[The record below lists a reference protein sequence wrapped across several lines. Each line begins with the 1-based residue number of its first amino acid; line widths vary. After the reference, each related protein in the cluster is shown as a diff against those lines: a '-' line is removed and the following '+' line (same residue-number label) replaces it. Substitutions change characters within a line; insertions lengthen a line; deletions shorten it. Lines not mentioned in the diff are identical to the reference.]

1 MIYFT
6 EYFVKSQLC
15 RKYLHKTM
23 KQKLF
28 CFLFLFLQYTYAQS
42 PAGIDLLKNEHQ
54 IKRTLYS
61 QPDSAKV
68 YIKQVLNYK
77 GKLHDTIYTN
87 MYIGYGI
94 YHHLKNNTDSSLYY
108 FNKAFSFSNEQKY
121 PKQYARLLRN
131 KAAAY
136 KKRADYDEA
145 LKILNLAEEK
155 YRSINDLEGI
165 AIVYG
170 DIASNYNLMLKSEDA
185 IRYLL
190 KSIAILEKKNDKFY
204 IHNVKL
210 SLANTYMNTGNNE
223 FAADIYKEVLKGFQG
238 QGSNKNYAL
247 ALLNYG
253 DCLARMKKYN
263 EAKKNISEA
272 INKLEKFNDQDILAI
287 GYSKLGIIETE
298 LNNLVSAEL
307 FHQIAF
313 QKASEINSP
322 RIVVIASDY
331 IKMLN
336 LRHKYKEAIQI
347 INDVEKFAVKEK
359 ANINDKIYFE
369 SQKNITYQ
377 NNNDRDKAL
386 AALKTKLELMD
397 TLKKADQPI
406 CTIALQQEYQNK
418 YQNRKRK
425 SLKNLNASLKEKL
438 SQSKKAAMIPIASL
452 SCILLG
458 VAVVCIRKNKKH
470 KKKILHAKSC
480 KDQLLSEYE
489 HKKEL
494 NRIHKE
500 SINQKLDEL
509 ISNTSILATIEG
521 NIDSLVNL
529 CKEQPENIA
538 VENVKSQLR
547 SLISD
552 KDYWTLFRKRF
563 NEANHNFQKNLQIKF
578 PQLTENDLF
587 FCSLLKLKLP
597 NKDMGMLMQVSPE
610 SIVKKKYRIKQ
621 RMQITTE
628 QELENILSGTPQ

>member
-1 MIYFT
+1 
-6 EYFVKSQLC
+6 
-15 RKYLHKTM
+15 M
-23 KQKLF
+23 KQKLL
-28 CFLFLFLQYTYAQS
+28 CIIFLFLQYAYAQS
-42 PAGIDLLKNEHQ
+42 PPGIDLLKNERQ
-54 IKRTLYS
+54 IKKTLYS

-68 YIKQVLNYK
+68 YIKQILNYK
-77 GKLHDTIYTN
+77 GRLHDTIYIN

-94 YHHLKNNTDSSLYY
+94 YYQLKNNTDSSLYY
-108 FNKAFSFSNEQKY
+108 YNKALSYSNERKY

-145 LKILNLAEEK
+145 LKILDLAEEK

-190 KSIAILEKKNDKFY
+190 KSIAILEQKNDKFY

-210 SLANTYMNTGNNE
+210 SLANTYMNSGNNE
-223 FAADIYKEVLKGFQG
+223 FAADLYKEVLKGFQD
-238 QGSNKNYAL
+238 QRSNKNYAL

-263 EAKKNISEA
+263 EAKKIISEA
-272 INKLEKFNDQDILAI
+272 ISGLEKFNDDDVTAI

-298 LNNLVSAEL
+298 LNNLTSAEVY
-307 FHQIAF
+307 HQIAF
-313 QKASEINSP
+313 LKAAKISSV

-331 IKMLN
+331 LKTLN
-336 LRHKYKEAIQI
+336 KLHKYDEAIKV
-347 INDVEKFAVKEK
+347 INDVEKFAIKEK

-377 NNNDRDKAL
+377 NNNDKDKAL
-386 AALKTKLELMD
+386 AALKTKLQLMD
-397 TLKKADQPI
+397 TLKKADKPI

-425 SLKNLNASLKEKL
+425 SLKNINTSLKEEL
-438 SQSKKAAMIPIASL
+438 DHNKKAAMLPILSL
-452 SCILLG
+452 SCILIG
-458 VAVVCIRKNKKH
+458 VAAICVRKNKKH
-470 KKKILHAKSC
+470 KRTILHAKKS

-489 HKKEL
+489 NKKEL

-500 SINQKLDEL
+500 NIDQKQNEL
-509 ISNTSILATIEG
+509 TSNISVLTTLEG
-521 NIDSLVNL
+521 NISSLVNL
-529 CKEQPENIA
+529 CKEQPDNIA
-538 VENVKSQLR
+538 IENVKSQLQ
-547 SLISD
+547 SLIND

-563 NEANHNFQKNLQIKF
+563 NEANHNFQKNLHVRF

-628 QELENILSGTPQ
+628 QELESILSSTPL

>member
-1 MIYFT
+1 
-6 EYFVKSQLC
+6 
-15 RKYLHKTM
+15 
-23 KQKLF
+23 
-28 CFLFLFLQYTYAQS
+28 
-42 PAGIDLLKNEHQ
+42 
-54 IKRTLYS
+54 
-61 QPDSAKV
+61 
-68 YIKQVLNYK
+68 
-77 GKLHDTIYTN
+77 

-94 YHHLKNNTDSSLYY
+94 YYQLKNNTDSSLYY
-108 FNKAFSFSNEQKY
+108 YNKALSYSNERKY

-145 LKILNLAEEK
+145 LKILDLAEEK

-190 KSIAILEKKNDKFY
+190 KSIAILEQKNDKFY

-210 SLANTYMNTGNNE
+210 SLANTYMNSGNNE
-223 FAADIYKEVLKGFQG
+223 FAADLYKEVLKGFQD
-238 QGSNKNYAL
+238 QRSNKNYAL

-263 EAKKNISEA
+263 EAKKIISEA
-272 INKLEKFNDQDILAI
+272 ISGLEKFNDDDVTAI

-298 LNNLVSAEL
+298 LNNLTSAEVY
-307 FHQIAF
+307 HQIAF
-313 QKASEINSP
+313 LKAAKINSV

-331 IKMLN
+331 LKTLN
-336 LRHKYKEAIQI
+336 KLHKYDEAIKV

-377 NNNDRDKAL
+377 NNNDKDKAL
-386 AALKTKLELMD
+386 AALKTKLQLMD
-397 TLKKADQPI
+397 TLKKADKPI

-425 SLKNLNASLKEKL
+425 SLKNINTSLKEEL
-438 SQSKKAAMIPIASL
+438 DHNKKAAMLPILSL
-452 SCILLG
+452 SCILIG
-458 VAVVCIRKNKKH
+458 VAAICVRKNKKH
-470 KKKILHAKSC
+470 KRTILHAKKS

-489 HKKEL
+489 NKKEL

-500 SINQKLDEL
+500 NIDKKQNEL
-509 ISNTSILATIEG
+509 TSNISVLTTLEG
-521 NIDSLVNL
+521 NINSLVNL
-529 CKEQPENIA
+529 CKEQPDNIA
-538 VENVKSQLR
+538 IENVKSQLQ
-547 SLISD
+547 SLIND

-563 NEANHNFQKNLQIKF
+563 NEANHNFQKNLHVRF

-628 QELENILSGTPQ
+628 QELESILSSTPL

>member
-1 MIYFT
+1 
-6 EYFVKSQLC
+6 
-15 RKYLHKTM
+15 M
-23 KQKLF
+23 KQKLL
-28 CFLFLFLQYTYAQS
+28 CIIFLFLQYTYAQS
-42 PAGIDLLKNEHQ
+42 PVGIDLLKNERQ
-54 IKRTLYS
+54 IRRTLYS

-68 YIKQVLNYK
+68 YIKQILNYK

-94 YHHLKNNTDSSLYY
+94 YYHLKNNTDSSLYY
-108 FNKAFSFSNEQKY
+108 YDKAFSYTNERKY

-131 KAAAY
+131 KASTY

-145 LKILNLAEEK
+145 LKILDLAEEK
-155 YRSINDLEGI
+155 YRSINDMEGI

-170 DIASNYNLMLKSEDA
+170 DIASNYNLMLKSEEA

-190 KSIAILEKKNDKFY
+190 KSIAILEQKGDKYY
-204 IHNVKL
+204 IHNVRL

-223 FAADIYKEVLKGFQG
+223 FAADLYKEVLKGFQA

-272 INKLEKFNDQDILAI
+272 ITVLEKFNDEDVIAI

-298 LNNLVSAEL
+298 QNNLTSAEVY
-307 FHQIAF
+307 HQIAF
-313 QKASEINSP
+313 LKAAKIRSS

-331 IKMLN
+331 LKTLN
-336 LRHKYKEAIQI
+336 RLHKYDEAIKI
-347 INDVEKFAVKEK
+347 INDVEKFSVKEK

-377 NNNDRDKAL
+377 NNNDKEKAL
-386 AALKTKLELMD
+386 AALKTKLQLMD
-397 TLKKADQPI
+397 TLKKADKPI
-406 CTIALQQEYQNK
+406 CTIVLQQEYQNK

-425 SLKNLNASLKEKL
+425 SLKNLNNSLKEKL
-438 SQSKKAAMIPIASL
+438 DRNKKAAMLPIASL
-452 SCILLG
+452 SCILIA

-470 KKKILHAKSC
+470 KKNILLAKSN
-480 KDQLLSEYE
+480 KDKLLSEYQN
-489 HKKEL
+489 KKEL
-494 NRIHKE
+494 NRVHKE
-500 SINQKLDEL
+500 NIDQKQNEL
-509 ISNTSILATIEG
+509 ISNISLLATLEG
-521 NIDSLVNL
+521 NINGLVNL

-538 VENVKSQLR
+538 VENVKNQLQ

-563 NEANHNFQKNLQIKF
+563 NEANHNFQKNLHAKF

-621 RMQITTE
+621 RMQIASE
-628 QELENILSGTPQ
+628 QELESILSGTPL

>member
-1 MIYFT
+1 M
-6 EYFVKSQLC
+6 
-15 RKYLHKTM
+15 R
-23 KQKLF
+23 QKLL
-28 CFLFLFLQYTYAQS
+28 CIIFLFLQYAYAQS
-42 PAGIDLLKNEHQ
+42 PPGIDLLKNERQ
-54 IKRTLYS
+54 IKKTLYS

-68 YIKQVLNYK
+68 YIKQILNYK
-77 GKLHDTIYTN
+77 GRLHDTIYIN

-94 YHHLKNNTDSSLYY
+94 YYQLKNNTDSSLYY
-108 FNKAFSFSNEQKY
+108 YNKALLFSNERKY

-145 LKILNLAEEK
+145 LKILDLAEEK

-190 KSIAILEKKNDKFY
+190 KSIAILEQKNDKFY

-210 SLANTYMNTGNNE
+210 SLANTYMNSGNNE
-223 FAADIYKEVLKGFQG
+223 FAADLYKEVLKGFQD
-238 QGSNKNYAL
+238 QRSNKNYAL
-247 ALLNYG
+247 TLLNYG

-263 EAKKNISEA
+263 EAKKIISEA
-272 INKLEKFNDQDILAI
+272 ISGLEKFNDDDVTAI

-298 LNNLVSAEL
+298 LNNLTSAEVY
-307 FHQIAF
+307 HQIAF
-313 QKASEINSP
+313 LKAAKINSV

-331 IKMLN
+331 LKTLN
-336 LRHKYKEAIQI
+336 NLHKYDEAIKI
-347 INDVEKFAVKEK
+347 INDVEKFTIKEK

-377 NNNDRDKAL
+377 NNNDKDKAL
-386 AALKTKLELMD
+386 AALKTKLQLMD
-397 TLKKADQPI
+397 TLKKADKPI
-406 CTIALQQEYQNK
+406 CTIVLQQEYQNK

-425 SLKNLNASLKEKL
+425 SLKKINTSLKEEL
-438 SQSKKAAMIPIASL
+438 DHNKKAAMLPILSL
-452 SCILLG
+452 SCILIG
-458 VAVVCIRKNKKH
+458 VAAICVRKNKKR
-470 KKKILHAKSC
+470 KRTILHAKKS

-489 HKKEL
+489 NKKEL

-500 SINQKLDEL
+500 NIDQKQNEL
-509 ISNTSILATIEG
+509 TSNISVLTTLEG
-521 NIDSLVNL
+521 NINSLVNL
-529 CKEQPENIA
+529 CKEQPDNIA
-538 VENVKSQLR
+538 IENVKSQLQ
-547 SLISD
+547 SLIND

-563 NEANHNFQKNLQIKF
+563 NEANHNFQKNLHVRF

-628 QELENILSGTPQ
+628 QELESILSSTPL